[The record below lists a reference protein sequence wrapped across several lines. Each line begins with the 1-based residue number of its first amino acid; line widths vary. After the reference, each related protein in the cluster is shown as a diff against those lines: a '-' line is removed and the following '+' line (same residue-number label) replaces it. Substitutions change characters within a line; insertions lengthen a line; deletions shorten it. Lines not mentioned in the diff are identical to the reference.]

1 MALLSMDQSASHQPG
16 SRGFPVNSSR
26 SQDELTSRRLLVAR
40 LAQQL
45 AEDSA
50 PRIHLCIIMMASGG
64 AAFLSSVLML
74 WSGSEAFQSMTLRY
88 PAAAL
93 CGYLAFIALIRLWI
107 SVHRPSEGF
116 DIDPT
121 SDIADAVVRAS
132 VPRSTD
138 VPDVP
143 QSLELESTRPRAEAS
158 VGRAVRD
165 SVLDAGSAG
174 WDLDVGDFIW
184 LVVAAAC
191 AIGGLLA
198 IGYVIYI
205 APVLLAEVA
214 LDAAII
220 SALYRRLRADEAGY
234 WLTSVVTRTWV
245 PALVLVV
252 FAIGV
257 GFALEMIAP
266 DARSI
271 GGVIRTISN

>member
-1 MALLSMDQSASHQPG
+1 MPLLSVDRSVSHQPD
-16 SRGFPVNSSR
+16 SRAFSVHSPR
-26 SQDELTSRRLLVAR
+26 SQDEPTSRRLLVAR
-40 LAQQL
+40 LARQL
-45 AEDSA
+45 TEDSA
-50 PRIHLCIIMMASGG
+50 PRIHLCIIMMAAGG

-74 WSGSEAFQSMTLRY
+74 WSGSEVFQSMTLRY

-121 SDIADAVVRAS
+121 SDIADAVVGDFIPRA
-132 VPRSTD
+132 
-138 VPDVP
+138 PDVP
-143 QSLELESTRPRAEAS
+143 QSLELESARPRTEAG

-165 SVLDAGSAG
+165 SVLDAGSGG

-234 WLTSVVTRTWV
+234 WLTSVFTRTWV

-271 GGVIRTISN
+271 GGVIRTLSS